1 MLVENCLKHN
11 IISRENPLIVDI
23 VAEKN
28 IITVTNNLQIKQGVD
43 STGQGL
49 KNIAGR
55 YRFFTSREIEI
66 IKTHDLFKV
75 IIPLL
80 EVEL

>member
-11 IISRENPLIVDI
+11 IISKENPLIVEI

-28 IITVTNNLQIKQGVD
+28 TITVANNLQIKTGVD

-55 YRFFTSREIEI
+55 YRFLH
-66 IKTHDLFKV
+66 IK
-75 IIPLL
+75 
-80 EVEL
+80 EG